1 MHPSTLIVPLL
12 SFLQLAKPR
21 ALQTR
26 SDVLST
32 IFSCPSASWP
42 PAPGIG
48 SYIEAQPVDMELQDI
63 MCEID
68 PQRIQAIVEKLASY
82 GTRHTL
88 SLQNS
93 TTRGI
98 GASRDWLV
106 SEFQKIAA
114 TSNGQMTI
122 STPSYIQGITSTIL
136 FPVNITNVVATLKGS
151 ETPER
156 YYVVSGHYD
165 SRCTDIRNYESDA
178 PGADDE

>member
-1 MHPSTLIVPLL
+1 MS
-12 SFLQLAKPR
+12 R
-21 ALQTR
+21 
-26 SDVLST
+26 
-32 IFSCPSASWP
+32 
-42 PAPGIG
+42 
-48 SYIEAQPVDMELQDI
+48 
-63 MCEID
+63 ID
-68 PQRIQAIVEKLASY
+68 PKRIQAIIEKLASY

-98 GASRDWLV
+98 GASRDWLA
-106 SEFQKIAA
+106 SEFRKIAA

-122 STPSYIQGITSTIL
+122 STPSYIQGVAPSIL

-165 SRCTDIRNYESDA
+165 SRCTDIKNYESDA